1 MQGRLKTVNHKVSVM
16 LKNCTILHPVL
27 SFSLALEI
35 INLASP
41 SEASRKV
48 TIVARIQDTTSSF
61 LMNGPCDVRS
71 ADTSPQHNYQKPALT
86 I

>member
-16 LKNCTILHPVL
+16 LKNCTISLPVL

-41 SEASRKV
+41 SKASRKV

-61 LMNGPCDVRS
+61 LMNDPRDVRS
-71 ADTSPQHNYQKPALT
+71 ADMSPQHRKPAIT
-86 I
+86 K